1 MARSHRLLLVPLA
14 VAAALATALPAAA
27 EERAPSPEEVAMMQ
41 AYQKAATPG
50 PQHARLAAQAGTWD
64 VVIRS
69 WNAPD
74 APPSEETGFV
84 VRTMMLDGRVLAERM
99 QAKMAGEPFSGLGM
113 TGYDNTTGRYWS
125 TWTDSMSTGI
135 MLSHGDCDENN
146 TCTFTGSWTD
156 PVTKQDVTA
165 RMVSHQESADV
176 ERFEMFAPG
185 PDGKEAKMMEMTYT
199 RRAQ

>member
-1 MARSHRLLLVPLA
+1 MARTHRFAAAPLA
-14 VAAALATALPAAA
+14 LIAALGVAQPAAA
-27 EERAPSPEEVAMMQ
+27 EDKAPSPEEVAMMQ

-50 PQHARLAAQAGTWD
+50 PQHARLAEQAGTWD
-64 VVIRS
+64 VTIRS

-74 APPSEETGFV
+74 APPSEETGYV
-84 VRTMMLDGRVLAERM
+84 VRTMMLGGRVLAERM
-99 QAKMAGEPFSGLGM
+99 EAKMAGEPFSGLGM
-113 TGYDNTTGRYWS
+113 TGYDNVAGKYWS

-135 MLSHGDCDENN
+135 MLSHGDCDEKN

-156 PVTKQDVTA
+156 PVTRQDVSA